1 MNQAIRNIWIAA
13 VVLFTIIFGS
23 LTVIQFFQAGDLK
36 ANAWNSR
43 RILAEFS
50 KPRGQITAD
59 GVILA
64 QSVPTNDDYKY
75 QREYPGGEMYS
86 NLTGFYSLQFGS
98 TQLES
103 ALNDELTGTGDSQFY
118 DQVAQLFS
126 GSEPTGNSVELT
138 IDPALQKIAYDSLPD
153 GKKGA
158 AVVTDPKTGAI
169 LAMAVKPSYD
179 ANLLA
184 VHKGSEASKNLQA
197 LDAIEGLSAYTNPAT
212 QDLLAPGSVFK
223 IIDTAAALESGK
235 YTKDQQLDNPNQ
247 LLLPGTSTYLP
258 NYRLGVCNSQTKAS
272 FTWVLANS
280 CNTAFANIALNLGE
294 DAIAKKAKDFGFGS
308 SMTVPTPVTASKF
321 PTDLSKDQLALSSI
335 GQYNVKATPLQI
347 NMLAMAIA
355 NGGQIMQ
362 PQLVKTVRGADL
374 SIKSQFK
381 SKVFQQATTSSVA
394 SDIKDMMIETTRT
407 GTAVNTAIPGV
418 DIASKTGTAE
428 VANNLTNSWYTGF
441 APANDP
447 KVAVTVV
454 VENTETIAGAQ
465 AVTSAARNIYQAV
478 LNK

>member
-1 MNQAIRNIWIAA
+1 MNQAIRNTWIAA
-13 VVLFTIIFGS
+13 VTLFTLILGS
-23 LTVIQFFQAGDLK
+23 LTVIQFFQASSLQ
-36 ANAWNSR
+36 ANPWNSR

-50 KPRGQITAD
+50 KSRGQITAD

-64 QSVPTNDDYKY
+64 QSVPSSDDYKY
-75 QREYPGGEMYS
+75 QRTYPAGAMYS

-103 ALNDELTGTGDSQFY
+103 ALNDELTGRGDSQFY
-118 DQVAQLFS
+118 NQVAQLLS
-126 GSEPTGNSVELT
+126 GAEPTGNSVELT
-138 IDPALQKIAYDSLPD
+138 IDPQLQKIAYDSLPD
-153 GKKGA
+153 GKKGV

-169 LAMAVKPSYD
+169 LAMAVKPSFD

-184 VHKGSEASKNLQA
+184 VHKSSEASKNLQA
-197 LDAIEGLSAYTNPAT
+197 MDAVEGLSAYTNPAT

-223 IIDTAAALESGK
+223 IVDTAAALESGK
-235 YTKDQQLDNPNQ
+235 YTKDQELENPNQ

-258 NYRLGVCNSQTKAS
+258 NYRFGPCNTQTKAS

-280 CNTAFANIALNLGE
+280 CNTAFAKIALDLGE
-294 DAIAKKAKDFGFGS
+294 GAIAKKAKDFGFGS
-308 SMTVPTPVTASKF
+308 SFAIPTNVTASKF
-321 PTDLSKDQLALSSI
+321 PSGLSDDQLALSSI
-335 GQYNVKATPLQI
+335 GQYNVKATPLQV

-362 PQLVKTVRGADL
+362 PQLVKTVRGSDL

-381 SKVFQQATTSSVA
+381 AKTFQQATTSDA
-394 SDIKDMMIETTRT
+394 AAAIRDMMIETTKS
-407 GTAVNTAIPGV
+407 GTAVNAGIPGV

-454 VENTETIAGAQ
+454 VENTETIAGAN
-465 AVTSAARNIYQAV
+465 AVTTAARNIYQAV